1 MSDSTVELKSQ
12 LCLNGKYIIQHTLGV
27 GGFGITYAAYDMEA
41 KRNCAVKELF
51 PQGIVTRTMDGMNVA
66 VVSTDKQETF
76 EHSKERFLEEA
87 EILQSLNPVKEVV
100 SVYDFFMENGT
111 CYFVME
117 YLEGVTLRKL
127 VKMSGN
133 GLPYDVVMDTV
144 RKLGHALVIVHQHNF
159 FHRDI
164 SPDNIIVTG
173 NGEVKLIDF
182 GNAKTLSQD
191 ANQKLS
197 VVLKPGFAPLEQYS
211 LHGKQGTYT
220 DVYSLACTIY
230 YMMTAKKIPD
240 ALDRTKG
247 KAYQK
252 LKEFGYP
259 AFVSDTIDKALMIKY
274 TERIQTVSTFLKCLG
289 LADDQNIPK
298 DQKAWLTKYVH
309 KVPEPQPSATKRYIQ
324 ILQVGKAEVKYD
336 LPDNKGITIGRVAQF
351 CDIVVEGDPHISKK
365 HCEVIYDAKGRR
377 FLVLDQSSNG
387 LYINGQK
394 LPHGQPV
401 MIKPGQL
408 IMLGSNSSGFKVG
421 EKV

>member
-1 MSDSTVELKSQ
+1 MTDSTVELKSQ

-27 GGFGITYAAYDMEA
+27 GGFGITYVAYDMEA

-173 NGEVKLIDF
+173 NGEVKLIDN
-182 GNAKTLSQD
+182 GNAK
-191 ANQKLS
+191 
-197 VVLKPGFAPLEQYS
+197 
-211 LHGKQGTYT
+211 
-220 DVYSLACTIY
+220 
-230 YMMTAKKIPD
+230 
-240 ALDRTKG
+240 AL
-247 KAYQK
+247 
-252 LKEFGYP
+252 
-259 AFVSDTIDKALMIKY
+259 
-274 TERIQTVSTFLKCLG
+274 
-289 LADDQNIPK
+289 
-298 DQKAWLTKYVH
+298 
-309 KVPEPQPSATKRYIQ
+309 
-324 ILQVGKAEVKYD
+324 
-336 LPDNKGITIGRVAQF
+336 
-351 CDIVVEGDPHISKK
+351 
-365 HCEVIYDAKGRR
+365 
-377 FLVLDQSSNG
+377 
-387 LYINGQK
+387 
-394 LPHGQPV
+394 
-401 MIKPGQL
+401 
-408 IMLGSNSSGFKVG
+408 
-421 EKV
+421 

>member
-1 MSDSTVELKSQ
+1 MTDSTVELKSQ
-12 LCLNGKYIIQHTLGV
+12 LCLNGKYIIRHTLGV

-41 KRNCAVKELF
+41 KQNCAVKELF
-51 PQGIVTRTMDGMNVA
+51 PQGIVTRTMDGMRVA
-66 VVSTDKQETF
+66 VVSSDKQEAF

-87 EILQSLNPVKEVV
+87 EILQSMNLVREVV
-100 SVYDFFMENGT
+100 SVYDFFLENGT

-182 GNAKTLSQD
+182 GNAKTLSQN

-247 KAYQK
+247 KTYQK
-252 LKEFGYP
+252 LKEYGYP
-259 AFVSDTIDKALMIKY
+259 EFVSDAIDKALAIKY
-274 TERIQTVSTFLKCLG
+274 TERIQTVSTFLKYLG
-289 LADDQNIPK
+289 LDDKNVPK
-298 DQKAWLTKYVH
+298 DQKAWLTEQVH
-309 KVPEPQPSATKRYIQ
+309 KVPTPQPATAKRYIQ
-324 ILQVGKAEVKYD
+324 ILQTGKANVKYE
-336 LPDNKGITIGRVAQF
+336 LPDNKGMTIGRNADI
-351 CDIVVEGDPHISKK
+351 CDIAVMGDPHISKK
-365 HCEVIYDAKGRR
+365 HCEVIYDAKGKRY
-377 FLVLDQSSNG
+377 LVLDQSSNG
-387 LYINGQK
+387 LYINGKK
-394 LPHGQPV
+394 LPKGQPV

-408 IMLGSNSSGFKVG
+408 IMLGSDSSGFKVG